1 MISIERVRALATVPA
16 ILLVLLVSGCGY
28 DSGAQASLNGLRQ
41 IAETCPDQH
50 VAAYVAVDF
59 SDTARSESLA
69 ASRRDAIRSEAER
82 VAVCGGTLKVVAFSS
97 STAAIQTLFDGP
109 LKAEG
114 ATENARLRRIDR
126 TVEPV
131 DEAIAD
137 GWNSAEAELPGDG
150 SDVLGQFTLASEYF
164 AQQRDASHRALILT
178 DGVQTTGTV
187 VVNSPDFTSTVASD
201 LAASVPVPDLSGA
214 TVTVAG
220 LGQVVGDPPPSEFV
234 AALNTFFTD
243 TCARTNA
250 TCQIVTDLASD

>member
-1 MISIERVRALATVPA
+1 MKANHLTPLICGLALLAA
-16 ILLVLLVSGCGY
+16 CGRSNDVGDY
-28 DSGAQASLNGLRQ
+28 AHLAESCPDSE
-41 IAETCPDQH
+41 IAE
-50 VAAYVAVDF
+50 YVAVDF
-59 SDTARSESLA
+59 SDTARSEPLSV
-69 ASRRDAIRSEAER
+69 SRREAIRSEAER

-97 STAAIQTLFDGP
+97 STAAIVTLFDGS
-109 LKAEG
+109 LEAEG
-114 ATENARLRRIDR
+114 ATENARLRRVDR
-126 TVEPV
+126 TVDPV
-131 DEAIAD
+131 DEAVAD
-137 GWNSAEAELPGDG
+137 GWESAEAELPGDG

-164 AQQRDASHRALILT
+164 AQQSDASHRALILT

-250 TCQIVTDLASD
+250 TCQIVTDLASN

>member
-1 MISIERVRALATVPA
+1 MKYLVR
-16 ILLVLLVSGCGY
+16 LVLVVLGIGGLLSACG
-28 DSGAQASLNGLRQ
+28 DASATHSGATHLQQ
-41 IAETCPDQH
+41 VAETCADSE

-97 STAAIQTLFDGP
+97 STAAIVTLFDGP
-109 LKAEG
+109 LEAEG
-114 ATENARLRRIDR
+114 ATENARLRRVDR

-131 DEAIAD
+131 DEAVAD
-137 GWNSAEAELPGDG
+137 GWEPAEAELPGDG
-150 SDVLGQFTLASEYF
+150 SDVLGQLTLASEYF
-164 AQQRDASHRALILT
+164 AQRSDAAHRALILT

-187 VVNSPDFTSTVASD
+187 VVNSPDFTSAAAAD
-201 LAASVPVPDLSGA
+201 LAASVPVPDLSGVS
-214 TVTVAG
+214 VTVAG

-243 TCARTNA
+243 TCTRTNA
-250 TCQIVTDLASD
+250 TCQIVTDLASN